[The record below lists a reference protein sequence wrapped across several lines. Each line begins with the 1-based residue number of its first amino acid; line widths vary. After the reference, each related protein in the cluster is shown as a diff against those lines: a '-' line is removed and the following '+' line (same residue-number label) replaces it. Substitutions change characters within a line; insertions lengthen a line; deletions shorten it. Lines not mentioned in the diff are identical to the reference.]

1 MANMNDVAK
10 MAKVSRGTVSNY
22 INGVKIKDES
32 AKRIES
38 AIKKLNYVP
47 NQAARMLKKNAS
59 DTIALILPTIWNPFF
74 SELTNYIQQELKK
87 NNMKMLLCAS
97 QDDFNRELDYV
108 QMAKEEKVKGIIT
121 ISYSNIEPY
130 ITSGLPIVS
139 IERYFNQTVP
149 FVTSDNFQGAY
160 LATQEMHKRGVK
172 KPLIILREIPNNL
185 GLFERRNGFIDYCH
199 YAKLDYEVY
208 QDTGDSDS
216 FQERIKTFLLDKYKD
231 KCTYDGIFAATDR
244 YAEYVLNAFADL
256 KWNIPDDVQLVGFDG
271 AKSYEH
277 QTLTISTIMQDIE
290 AIAKKSVEEL
300 LNFDK
305 KKTIQAKH
313 ILPLKFVPLRTTKKL
328 EK

>member
-10 MAKVSRGTVSNY
+10 LAKVSRGTVSNY
-22 INGVKIKDES
+22 INGVKVNDES
-32 AKRIES
+32 AKRIEK
-38 AIKKLNYVP
+38 AIKDLNYVP

-74 SELTNYIQQELKK
+74 AELTNYIQQELKK

-97 QDDFNRELDYV
+97 QDDYNRELDYV

-160 LATQEMHKRGVK
+160 LATQALHQRGVK
-172 KPLIILREIPNNL
+172 KPLFILREISSNL
-185 GLFERRNGFIDYCH
+185 GLFERKNGFIDYCN

-208 QDTGDSDS
+208 QDTGDSYN
-216 FQERIKTFLLDKYKD
+216 FQERIKAFLHEKYENG
-231 KCTYDGIFAATDR
+231 CTYDGIFAATDR
-244 YAEYVLNAFADL
+244 YAEYVLNAFSDL
-256 KWNIPDDVQLVGFDG
+256 KWKIPDDVQLVGFDG
-271 AKSYEH
+271 AKSYEN
-277 QTLTISTIMQDIE
+277 QTLTISTIVQDIE
-290 AIAKKSVEEL
+290 GIAKRSVEEL

-305 KKTIQAKH
+305 DKPIQSKH
-313 ILPLKFVPLRTTKKL
+313 ILPVRFVPLKTTKKL